1 MSQLKQQILALDES
15 LSGFKS
21 ADLPNGASV
30 KWVGLL
36 AQARETARRPSHQI
50 HSRLQAQKHD
60 KMFVADAKIGTI
72 RATLRQAAEALPD
85 DLDRLKAQ
93 RQRRLSAARAKRPRP
108 IVV

>member
-1 MSQLKQQILALDES
+1 MSQLKQQIFALDES

-21 ADLPNGASV
+21 ADLAE
-30 KWVGLL
+30 WRVGEMANVLL
-36 AQARETARRPSHQI
+36 AQARDNAPDDPVIKSIPDFPRS
-50 HSRLQAQKHD
+50 D

-93 RQRRLSAARAKRPRP
+93 RQRRLSGLAES
-108 IVV
+108 